1 MHREIRRQSQRC
13 RIVIIALALLLAG
26 LLPAAAEAADALYDA
41 LLKAR
46 PQKLPAGISLVQVGP
61 GPIDQEDQNA
71 GMMGNAQI
79 TLQGTDPK
87 AKINYLLFP
96 DAAAA
101 NAYLARFER
110 AITQNKA
117 TLRPLANLPA
127 AKCAETV
134 SGAACAIDSGRIA
147 IFSMGSKVEGS
158 AGPLLNSAIDHL
170 NDVIKANGLQ

>member
-1 MHREIRRQSQRC
+1 MHREIRRQSQRR
-13 RIVIIALALLLAG
+13 RIVIIAFALLLAG
-26 LLPAAAEAADALYDA
+26 LLPAAAEAADALYGA

-46 PQKLPAGISLVQVGP
+46 PQELPAGFSLAQIGP

-79 TLQGTDPK
+79 TLQGADPK

-101 NAYLARFER
+101 DAYVVQFER
-110 AITQNKA
+110 AIMQNQA
-117 TLRPLANLPA
+117 TLRPLANWPE

-134 SGAACAIDSGRIA
+134 NGAACAIGSGRVA
-147 IFSMGSKVEGS
+147 VFSMGSKVDGS
-158 AGPLLNSAIDHL
+158 AGPLLKSALDHL
-170 NDVIKANGLQ
+170 NDVKKANGLQ